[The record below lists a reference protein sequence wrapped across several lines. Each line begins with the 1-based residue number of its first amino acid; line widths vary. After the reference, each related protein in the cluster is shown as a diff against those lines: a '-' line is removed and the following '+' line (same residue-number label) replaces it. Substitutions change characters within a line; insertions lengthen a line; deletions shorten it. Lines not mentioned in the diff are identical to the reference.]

1 MPLFVRVLVVFF
13 LASAALGQGQPAQSA
28 KCVRISKLVLVS
40 NDLPDAD
47 RQRITRRFE
56 RKTYRQPE
64 IGERIVG
71 ALRDLGYFKAVA
83 EEPKIFGEDVTVTV
97 KPGAQYRVGEIR
109 IKEANVFPSARLR
122 SLFPLHSGDLFNAT
136 KFAEGLDNI
145 RNLYATRGYVN
156 LVAVPEAIVEE
167 WRRRIDLV
175 VEVDEGK
182 PFNFG
187 HLYLEGVEPYAGAG
201 KALFDSW
208 KPLVGKRYNSL
219 ELQHWLRT
227 NHAAWKVGS
236 DAMRMDQDPNS
247 LAVNVTLTQW
257 PDWGRDP

>member
-13 LASAALGQGQPAQSA
+13 LASAALGQVQPAQSA
-28 KCVRISKLVLVS
+28 DCVRISKLVLVS

-47 RQRITRRFE
+47 LQRITRRFE
-56 RKTYRQPE
+56 KKTYRQPE
-64 IGERIVG
+64 IGERIAG
-71 ALRDLGYFKAVA
+71 ALRDLGYFKVVA
-83 EEPKIFGEDVTVTV
+83 EEVTV
-97 KPGAQYRVGEIR
+97 KPGAQYRVGEIS

-136 KFAEGLDNI
+136 KFVEGLDNI

-156 LVAVPEAIVEE
+156 LVAAPEAILDES
-167 WRRRIDLV
+167 RHRIDLV

-201 KALFDSW
+201 KALFNSW

-219 ELQHWLRT
+219 ELRHWLRT

-257 PDWGRDP
+257 PDWGRSQ